1 MKGKHT
7 FESSLEVN
15 VPVEKLFGWHENVGA
30 FERLTPSFDP
40 VTVKKRL
47 GEGIDG
53 GEVHIKLPY
62 VPLIWVAKLCVARKW
77 PSKKERGMNF
87 FFDVVDW
94 VGGYPYEYASI
105 KEFSRLCQYENLITV
120 RVSAAT
126 VPTGCNESI
135 FRRESS

>member
-62 VPLIWVAKLCVARKW
+62 LINCTLTESRFYVFSSIRNIF
-77 PSKKERGMNF
+77 SK
-87 FFDVVDW
+87 
-94 VGGYPYEYASI
+94 
-105 KEFSRLCQYENLITV
+105 
-120 RVSAAT
+120 
-126 VPTGCNESI
+126 
-135 FRRESS
+135 